1 MKLKTLRLNHF
12 RNYHDQTIMFSNG
25 INLLCGDNAQG
36 KTNLIEAIFLLST
49 GKSHRTK
56 NLSELIKQGEDYFS
70 IDADFENDLVSKNI
84 QLKYGKRFGKKLSI
98 NEVPKT
104 HWSELFGYLHAILFS
119 PESMDV
125 VKGGPFERRRFIDI
139 LLCQLDAAY
148 LRALQQYT
156 AVLRMKT
163 AVLRNRNIID
173 QYKDM
178 IPVWNE
184 SLAKFGGIIAY
195 KRQTAV
201 KILEKYAVEQMQI
214 LSRGKENIHFSVS
227 SFYKTDEIKTNMSY
241 QELLLEKLEYYR
253 PKEIEAGRS
262 LVGVQRDEILISL
275 NELPARLYASQ
286 GQQRSI
292 ALSLIL
298 SSMNLYNEWS
308 GHLPILLLDDVM
320 SELDPFRQ
328 SYLLSMLSDTQTI
341 ITTTELNNPIEQYK
355 SLLPDKLSGQITR
368 YLVKNAQVD
377 PIC

>member
-1 MKLKTLRLNHF
+1 
-12 RNYHDQTIMFSNG
+12 MFSNG

-36 KTNLIEAIFLLST
+36 KTNMIEAIFLLAT

-56 NLSELIKQGEDYFS
+56 NMSELIKQGEDFFS
-70 IDADFENDLVSKNI
+70 INADFENDQISKNI
-84 QLKYGKRFGKKLSI
+84 QLQYGKRFGKKLSV

-104 HWSELFGYLHAILFS
+104 HWSELFGLLHAILFS

-125 VKGGPFERRRFIDI
+125 VKGGPFERRRFFDI
-139 LLCQLDAAY
+139 LLCQLDASY

-156 AVLRMKT
+156 AVLRMKSS
-163 AVLRNRNIID
+163 VLRNRNMID

-184 SLAKFGGIIAY
+184 SLAKFGGIVAN
-195 KRQTAV
+195 KRQLS
-201 KILEKYAVEQMQI
+201 ISIIEKYANEQMQI
-214 LSRGKENIHFSVS
+214 LSNGKENVCFTVS
-227 SFYKTDEIKTNMSY
+227 SFYKKEEIGEKTNY
-241 QELLLEKLEYYR
+241 QEILLEKLEHYR
-253 PKEIEAGRS
+253 QKEMEASRS
-262 LVGVQRDEILISL
+262 LVGIQRDEILITL

-298 SSMNLYNEWS
+298 ASMNLYNDWS

-328 SYLLSMLSDTQTI
+328 SYLLSMLADTQTI
-341 ITTTELNNPIEQYK
+341 ITTTDINNPLEQYK
-355 SLLPDKLSGQITR
+355 NALPEKLSGNVSR
-368 YLVKNAQVD
+368 YLVKNAHVE
-377 PIC
+377 PIH